1 MSKKADHNLLVGLDI
16 GTSKVVAIVGAV
28 GTDGTI
34 DIVGI
39 GSHPSR
45 GLKKGVVVNI
55 ESTVLSI
62 QRAVEEAELMAGCQ
76 IHSVYA
82 GIAGSHVRSLNSHGI
97 VAIRDKEVGAAD
109 VDRVIDAARA
119 VAIPADQKVLHILPQ
134 EFIIDSQEGIREP
147 IGMSG
152 VRLEAK
158 VHMVT
163 GAVSASQNI
172 VKCIRRCGLE
182 VDDIILEQLAS
193 SHSVL
198 TDDEK
203 ELGVCL
209 VDIGGGTT
217 DIAIFTE
224 GAIRH
229 TAVIPIAGD
238 QVTND
243 IAVALRTPTQHA
255 EEIKVKYACAL
266 SQLAGPSETIEVPS
280 VGDRPARR
288 LSRQTLAEVVEPR
301 YEELMTLI
309 HQELRR
315 SGFEDLIAAGIVLTG
330 GSSKMEGA
338 IDLAEEVF
346 HVPVRLGVPQSVTG
360 LSDVVRNPIYSTG
373 VGLLYF
379 GANNRGQ
386 QLADFQ
392 SDGGTFNAVLERMKQ
407 WFRGNF

>member
-1 MSKKADHNLLVGLDI
+1 MTKKIEKNLIVGLDI
-16 GTSKVVAIVGAV
+16 GTSKVIAIVGEISDDNEV
-28 GTDGTI
+28 
-34 DIVGI
+34 DIIGI

-55 ESTVLSI
+55 ESTVQSI

-82 GIAGSHVRSLNSHGI
+82 GIAGSHIRSLNSHGI
-97 VAIRDKEVGAAD
+97 VAIRDKEVTHAD

-119 VAIPADQKVLHILPQ
+119 VAIPADQRILHILPQ
-134 EFIIDSQEGIREP
+134 EFIIDEQESIKEP

-163 GAVSASQNI
+163 GAVSAAQNI
-172 VKCIRRCGLE
+172 IKCVRRCGLE
-182 VDDIILEQLAS
+182 VDDVILEQLAS
-193 SHSVL
+193 SYAVL

-217 DIAIFTE
+217 DIAIFTD

-243 IAVALRTPTQHA
+243 IAVALRTPTQYA
-255 EEIKVKYACAL
+255 EEIKIKYACAL
-266 SQLAGPSETIEVPS
+266 TQLANPDETIEVPS
-280 VGDRPARR
+280 VGERPMRR
-288 LSRQTLAEVVEPR
+288 LARQTLAEVVEPR
-301 YEELMTLI
+301 YEELFTLI
-309 HQELRR
+309 QAELRR
-315 SGFEDLIAAGIVLTG
+315 SGFEDLCAAGIVLTG
-330 GSSKMEGA
+330 GSAKMEGVTE
-338 IDLAEEVF
+338 LAEEIF
-346 HVPVRLGVPQSVTG
+346 HMPVRMGCPQYVTG
-360 LSDVVRNPIYSTG
+360 LVDIVRNPIFSTG
-373 VGLLYF
+373 VGLLLF
-379 GANNRGQ
+379 GHQNRG
-386 QLADFQ
+386 LRESEARMG
-392 SDGGTFNAVLERMKQ
+392 SGLTSVWKRMKS
-407 WFRGNF
+407 WFQGNF